1 MISDSPLLVR
11 CAPVFYASCIEPSS
25 ERFTC
30 DKPVCLRM
38 KLLSNLVESI
48 EVDTICVSV
57 IFWTPDVDPAA
68 AAKNSVRRRSQAGA
82 LAHSRQPSGPDR
94 CSHSR
99 EPSGSSVVGIDLYNR
114 IQETIQASSQ
124 PLDLHPLVE
133 LQVDEEL
140 ASSSAVVCRS
150 PLRRLKSIPGAT
162 KEREIIKGEWNH
174 QLTAADRV
182 IKPGTNE
189 LSFGA
194 TVSARDAL
202 KCAISQMWHSIFGL
216 NDAP

>member
-11 CAPVFYASCIEPSS
+11 CAPVFYASCIEPLS
-25 ERFTC
+25 EYFTC
-30 DKPVCLRM
+30 DKPVCLKM

-48 EVDTICVSV
+48 EVDAICVSV
-57 IFWTPDVDPAA
+57 IFWTPDVDPATA
-68 AAKNSVRRRSQAGA
+68 VKNPIRRRSQASA
-82 LAHSRQPSGPDR
+82 LVHSRQPSGPDR
-94 CSHSR
+94 CTHSR

-133 LQVDEEL
+133 LKVDEEL

-162 KEREIIKGEWNH
+162 KEREIIKDEWNLL
-174 QLTAADRV
+174 LTAANRF

-189 LSFGA
+189 IIISA
-194 TVSARDAL
+194 TVS
-202 KCAISQMWHSIFGL
+202 KCQKCFKMCC
-216 NDAP
+216 